1 MSYNILA
8 DRLALPNYFP
18 HTTRSRLSFEFRGP
32 RVIAEIR
39 QSRADVIC
47 LQEVDRVSDYYEMM
61 FNALGYK
68 LLHYG
73 RPGLLWGEG
82 VAIAYNIDKV
92 RLLEKEEIDFDA
104 LSNFYPSGGV
114 FRKANQ
120 AILCLF

>member
-1 MSYNILA
+1 
-8 DRLALPNYFP
+8 
-18 HTTRSRLSFEFRGP
+18 
-32 RVIAEIR
+32 
-39 QSRADVIC
+39 
-47 LQEVDRVSDYYEMM
+47 MM

-73 RPGLLWGEG
+73 RPGLLRGEG

-92 RLLEKEEIDFDA
+92 RFLEKEEIDFDDV
-104 LSNFYPSGGV
+104 SNSYPGGGV